1 MMSCVSQLLSSF
13 VYCDNFNSPSIHN
26 VCDIAYFVCFSLMGY
41 VSIHQDVVLSCS
53 IVLLAV
59 ALLCHALLGNAVWY
73 KNFPF
78 CSFKE
83 DDIISA
89 WDFQVDSIKAAAP
102 PNRKTTKR
110 QLINN
115 VVQPQRRSSL
125 PNGTSEQLIKRTSA
139 MSSADT
145 TSINESEFSTATE
158 VVEMDL
164 SSSKQVSEL

>member
-1 MMSCVSQLLSSF
+1 MGLRVCGLTFCIVYSTSCTLCLWCIAHICF
-13 VYCDNFNSPSIHN
+13 E
-26 VCDIAYFVCFSLMGY
+26 DINKYIINHSLY
-41 VSIHQDVVLSCS
+41 
-53 IVLLAV
+53 
-59 ALLCHALLGNAVWY
+59 
-73 KNFPF
+73 

-102 PNRKTTKR
+102 TNRKTTKR

-115 VVQPQRRSSL
+115 AAQPQKRSSL
-125 PNGTSEQLIKRTSA
+125 PNGTSEQLVKRTSA
-139 MSSADT
+139 MSSGDT

-164 SSSKQVSEL
+164 TGSKQVAIVMMSIVTYSGVTD